1 MKRFINLMR
10 VWHSRELS
18 NMLIRQRFFVF
29 YLLLIVFGVASLAR
43 ADQQDSLNVV
53 AGVSSQ
59 HDNNIFKAENNRES
73 ERITSAYAGLRFNKA
88 YSLQRVKI
96 DATVTNLNYN
106 KNDYLNFTSKSYDA
120 AWYWSLTPKL
130 TGTLSANRSESL
142 NDFNDF
148 RNTTVR
154 NTRVTQNQLFQADFA
169 PGGGW
174 HLLAGVS
181 RNTLKNSET
190 FQQISDFSANSL
202 DVGLKYDFASSTSIT
217 MMNHVRKG
225 SYDDRPIN
233 QASLL
238 DNGYKEQ
245 EYEVR
250 LNWLVTAKSQ
260 LNFVASYLNRDHD
273 HFSKRDYSGLQ
284 GGVTYNWA
292 PTAKIRVAVAMNS
305 NLAAFQS
312 DTNSYTRTNTFSISP
327 VYDFSEKIKFRASL
341 NMTDRNFEGDGVLVS
356 LDREDEIRSA
366 SIGVDWLPTNYLS
379 FGLTLQ
385 QTHQDSNIAGFDFD
399 DTTASASANLMF

>member
-1 MKRFINLMR
+1 MMQ
-10 VWHSRELS
+10 LS
-18 NMLIRQRFFVF
+18 KKF
-29 YLLLIVFGVASLAR
+29 LIVSFLLALLSSVGVVR
-43 ADQQDSLNVV
+43 ADQTDAINFI

-59 HDNNIFKAENNRES
+59 YDNNIFRSENNRES
-73 ERITSAYAGLRFNKA
+73 ERITSAYAGLRFDKT
-88 YSLQRVKI
+88 YSLQRFKV
-96 DATVTNLNYN
+96 DATITNLNYN
-106 KNDYLNFTSKSYDA
+106 NNDYLNFTSKNYDA
-120 AWYWSLTPKL
+120 AWYWSLTPRL
-130 TGTLSANRSESL
+130 TGTLLANRSESL

-148 RNTTVR
+148 RNTSVR

-181 RNTLKNSET
+181 RSTLKNSET
-190 FQQISDFSANSL
+190 FNQLSDFSANSL
-202 DVGLKYDFASSTSIT
+202 DVGLKYDFASGTSIT

-225 SYDDRPIN
+225 NYDDRPIN
-233 QASLL
+233 QAALL

-273 HFSKRDYSGLQ
+273 NFSKRDYSGLQ
-284 GGVTYNWA
+284 SGLTYTWA
-292 PTAKIRVAVAMNS
+292 PTAKIRFAIAMSS

-312 DTNSYTRTNTFSISP
+312 DTNSYTRTNTISISP
-327 VYDFSEKIKFRASL
+327 VYDFSEKIKFRASV
-341 NMTDRNFEGDGVLVS
+341 NMVDRNFEGDGVIAS
-356 LDREDEIRSA
+356 QGREDEISSA

-379 FGLTLQ
+379 FGLTVQ
-385 QTHQDSNIAGFDFD
+385 QTHQDSNIVGFDFD
-399 DTTASASANLMF
+399 DTTASVSANLMF